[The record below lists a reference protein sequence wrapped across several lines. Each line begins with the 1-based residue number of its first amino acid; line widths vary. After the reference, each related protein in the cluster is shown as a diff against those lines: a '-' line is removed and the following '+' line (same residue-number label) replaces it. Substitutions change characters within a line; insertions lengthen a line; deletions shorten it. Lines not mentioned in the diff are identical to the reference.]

1 MEKEKFDFDAYL
13 KWCEEKH
20 LVASE
25 SDVLEQYKAEL
36 AKVAQTGE
44 KAVKTAKQ
52 KEVFDAIA
60 KYLGVNV
67 RYDSEYFD
75 DLEKSLKAICFA
87 MSMCCLMKDVRKSVD
102 EVADAYGLG
111 EKEDD

>member
-36 AKVAQTGE
+36 EKVAQTGE
-44 KAVKTAKQ
+44 KERKIAEQ
-52 KEVFDAIA
+52 KEVFDTIA

-67 RYDSEYFD
+67 KYDGECFD

-102 EVADAYGLG
+102 KIADSYGLG